1 MHREDGDPRTPRV
14 PPSLSRWL
22 WGSPPWLTSRLQP
35 SGLPLHAN
43 VVTLGSCRRAGDGR
57 PPTKPPGP
65 GMLLGKRVLPH
76 PRVLILADNIA
87 MALAV
92 KATPFCRKIMM

>member
-1 MHREDGDPRTPRV
+1 MVALGQSPVADISSPALW
-14 PPSLSRWL
+14 PSLTCERGDAWE
-22 WGSPPWLTSRLQP
+22 LQAC
-35 SGLPLHAN
+35 G
-43 VVTLGSCRRAGDGR
+43 GR
-57 PPTKPPGP
+57 ETPNKAASP

-92 KATPFCRKIMM
+92 KATPFCRKTMM